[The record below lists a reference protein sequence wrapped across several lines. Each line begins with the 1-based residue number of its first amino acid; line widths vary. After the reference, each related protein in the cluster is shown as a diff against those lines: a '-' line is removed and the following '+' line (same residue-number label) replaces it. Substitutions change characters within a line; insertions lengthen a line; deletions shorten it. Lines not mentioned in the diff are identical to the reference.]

1 MRTPVRSGSPYVTL
15 LRCQIGGAVPEP
27 PEIGLE
33 PHWLSVL
40 APPPPACKCPT
51 FPVVINRFHI
61 LETTLWDTPRILAT
75 CIWDNPE

>member
-1 MRTPVRSGSPYVTL
+1 MRTPVAFWNPYVTL

-40 APPPPACKCPT
+40 DPSMQMPNISGRNK
-51 FPVVINRFHI
+51 PVPHSGDN
-61 LETTLWDTPRILAT
+61 TLRHTKDISTMSLG
-75 CIWDNPE
+75 